1 MIAVSTRRSALAL
14 AAAALLAACSGG
26 PDPTVAEITIAAST
40 DANPDQR
47 GQPSPTLVHI
57 YALEPG
63 ATFSSGDYDALTGG
77 ELGYLSSQ
85 IERLG
90 RLMIAPG
97 EETTASF
104 ELPEGSTEV
113 GLTAAYR
120 DARRSKWWV
129 MKPIEPHEVTRLR
142 ARIGPDGVVLE

>member
-1 MIAVSTRRSALAL
+1 MIAVWTRRSALAL
-14 AAAALLAACSGG
+14 AAAALLAACTGG
-26 PDPTVAEITIAAST
+26 PDPTVAEITIAASAN
-40 DANPDQR
+40 ANPDQR

-63 ATFSSGDYDALTGG
+63 ATFSSGDFAALTGG
-77 ELGYLSSQ
+77 ELGEFSSQ

-104 ELPEGSTEV
+104 ELPDGSTEV
-113 GLTAAYR
+113 GLTAAYH
-120 DARRSKWWV
+120 DARSKWWV
-129 MKPIEPHEVTRLR
+129 MKSIEPHEVTKLR
-142 ARIGPDGVVLE
+142 ARIGADEVVLE